1 MTRKL
6 PPGDKSISPVGIALN
21 FAREPLHFIIDQYQ
35 RHGRFVTI
43 PGPLY
48 RPTFL
53 LNEPDLLHELLVKQA
68 DAFGKP
74 DPIKRVLAS
83 VFGNGIFFSEGNY
96 WKSQRK
102 LAQPAFHHHR
112 LQTYA
117 ERMVAHTEHHLS
129 SWRVGE
135 SRLLNREMRE
145 LTLRIVVDAIFRTE
159 LPATAE
165 KISMAMETL
174 GEIINAQV
182 TNPFKAAIPDWA
194 PLPAMKR
201 KRTAAAE
208 LDNIIYDII
217 AARRNDPADKGDLI
231 SMFLAAVDEETGA
244 RMSDRQV
251 RDEVMTMFVAGHDT
265 TALTLTWA
273 FMLLNRYP
281 QTEVALQRELK
292 AVLSG
297 RPPSAADFPQLV
309 YTQAIFK
316 EALRLYPP
324 VWLLFRVARRPV
336 EIGNTAVKKGEV
348 ILSAPYLLHRL
359 PEYYP
364 DPETFRPERWLPD
377 ENGQTL
383 EKRIHKMA
391 YLPFSAGPRICI
403 GNGFAMLEGTLLL
416 ATIAQQF
423 RLHLSDD
430 AVLEPEVRVTMI
442 PKGEITIQLEA
453 RGSGSVSNGS
463 FSVFSSLDSN

>member
-1 MTRKL
+1 MTRTL

-35 RHGRFVTI
+35 RHGRFVTM

-53 LNEPDLLHELLVKQA
+53 LNEPDLLHEVFVKQA

-83 VFGNGIFFSEGNY
+83 VFGNGLFFSEGNY
-96 WKSQRK
+96 WKRQRK

-112 LQTYA
+112 LQTYG

-129 SWRVGE
+129 GWRDGE

-165 KISMAMETL
+165 KIAIAMETL
-174 GEIINAQV
+174 GEITNAQA

-194 PLPAMKR
+194 PLPDMKR
-201 KRTAAAE
+201 KRAASAE
-208 LDNIIYDII
+208 LDVIIYDIV
-217 AARRNDPADKGDLI
+217 AARRNDPADRGDLI
-231 SMFLAAVDEETGA
+231 SMFLAAVDEETGE

-273 FMLLNRYP
+273 FMLLSRHP
-281 QTEVALQRELK
+281 QAE
-292 AVLSG
+292 AVLQQELATVLNG
-297 RPPSAADFPQLV
+297 RLPGAADFPHLL

-336 EIGNTAVKKGEV
+336 EIGSTVVKKGEV
-348 ILSAPYLLHRL
+348 ILSAPYLLHRM
-359 PEYYP
+359 PEYYS

-377 ENGQTL
+377 DNGQTL
-383 EKRIHKMA
+383 EKRIHKMV

-403 GNGFAMLEGTLLL
+403 GSGFAMLEGTLLL
-416 ATIAQQF
+416 ATIAQQYQL
-423 RLHLSDD
+423 RLPEE
-430 AVLEPEVRVTMI
+430 AVIEPEVRVTMI
-442 PKGEITIQLEA
+442 PKGDVMVSLER
-453 RGSGSVSNGS
+453 RG
-463 FSVFSSLDSN
+463 